1 VIGCLSVAGLAIG
14 WVGLEMLG
22 NSGWERLIA
31 FLGLSV
37 AGLALL
43 AVLPHALILRWV
55 RRHRRSPVSP
65 WPTLAAVTVTAIP
78 FPATMLTISNLA
90 MGGEPQIQV
99 ILLIAAVAVLLVVE
113 IMLMLHLSER
123 DKSRVEP
130 GSGNRHDDGH

>member
-1 VIGCLSVAGLAIG
+1 MIGCLSVAALAIG

-55 RRHRRSPVSP
+55 RSHRRSPVSP
-65 WPTLAAVTVTAIP
+65 WPTLTAVTATAIP
-78 FPATMLTISNLA
+78 FPATILTISREPPIEFIVPMAIFGMLLA
-90 MGGEPQIQV
+90 
-99 ILLIAAVAVLLVVE
+99 VE
-113 IMLMLHLSER
+113 VFLMLHLSQR
-123 DKSRVEP
+123 DKSQV
-130 GSGNRHDDGH
+130 GLSSVNHHDDHAEH